1 MDLRDR
7 VADALEEARDGEF
20 HAAVFA
26 FLPLRYRHHR
36 LRIREQRINKRR
48 DIFRTVLQVA
58 VHEHNQVVG
67 RQREPGSDSTL
78 LTEITAQPHRADM
91 LVGLANL

>member
-1 MDLRDR
+1 MKTRIE
-7 VADALEEARDGEF
+7 LEETGNSYF

-48 DIFRTVLQVA
+48 NIFRTVLEVA

-67 RQREPGSDSTL
+67 RQRQPCRYSTL
-78 LTEITAQPHRADM
+78 LTKITAQPHGTYV
-91 LVGLANL
+91 LVGAANL